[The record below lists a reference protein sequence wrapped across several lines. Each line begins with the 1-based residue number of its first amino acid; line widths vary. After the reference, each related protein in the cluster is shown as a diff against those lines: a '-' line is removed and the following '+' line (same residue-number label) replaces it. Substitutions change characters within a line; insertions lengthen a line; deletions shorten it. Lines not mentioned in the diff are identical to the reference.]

1 MGDLDVDLT
10 SDKESR
16 SGSTI
21 PRDDDSHD
29 DNNDDDVDVDDKRK
43 TQIIKPKVD
52 SSSAPILERND
63 EDAAGEEGERSLSL
77 VDKAISLELLLLKQ
91 EEEKKHKTEEEMIYN
106 FDDISSEL
114 MLLLTKEEHTQKE
127 EKMKNR

>member
-1 MGDLDVDLT
+1 MGSDVDLTSDEDLDVDLT
-10 SDKESR
+10 SDEDLDVHLTSDEESS

-21 PRDDDSHD
+21 PSDEESHD

-63 EDAAGEEGERSLSL
+63 EYAAEEEGARSLSV
-77 VDKAISLELLLLKQ
+77 VDK
-91 EEEKKHKTEEEMIYN
+91 T
-106 FDDISSEL
+106 
-114 MLLLTKEEHTQKE
+114 
-127 EKMKNR
+127 